1 MKDQPLSSNELSK
14 IVIFVL
20 LSIPSIV
27 FLVGIIPALF
37 LVFGVF
43 MMKKSGDFSHVETA
57 VRNYN
62 YYVSVPLV
70 FLVVLALYNMSNL
83 SPKSSYRYDNEI
95 SQIIICLVFVGV
107 CILYMFFAIKL
118 FLSPLEAHSEWVV
131 NNGIFSVNRK
141 NSNDNY
147 DNSNIDIIKG
157 ERLRSFS
164 VADELIKW
172 AKLKEDGHIT
182 EQEFNDARKKLLQR
196 N

>member
-37 LVFGVF
+37 LFFGVF

-70 FLVVLALYNMSNL
+70 LLVVLALYNMSNL
-83 SPKSSYRYDNEI
+83 SPESSYRYDNEI

-107 CILYMFFAIKL
+107 CILYIFFASKL
-118 FLSPLEAHSEWVV
+118 FLSPLAAHSEWVV
-131 NNGIFSVNRK
+131 NNGIFSGKRK
-141 NSNDNY
+141 NSNATD
-147 DNSNIDIIKG
+147 DNSNINIIKG

>member
-107 CILYMFFAIKL
+107 CILYMFFASKL
-118 FLSPLEAHSEWVV
+118 FLSPLAAHSEWVV
-131 NNGIFSVNRK
+131 NNGIFSGKRK
-141 NSNDNY
+141 N
-147 DNSNIDIIKG
+147 
-157 ERLRSFS
+157 FS
-164 VADELIKW
+164 CASEKKREASGLPQRIFCMELSRRAGRIRRI
-172 AKLKEDGHIT
+172 EPD
-182 EQEFNDARKKLLQR
+182 
-196 N
+196 